1 MQQSVKNV
9 CSISTAMT
17 SGRCVCH
24 CRAADGAAYAAAKQA
39 VEVEPL
45 NAAAHH
51 ALGLAAEARGAL
63 GEAAAALRAATSLLA
78 AKGGASRVKMQACQI
93 RHAAKCLISS
103 YKGGRDVGTC
113 RQGMLILSDISRS

>member
-45 NAAAHH
+45 NPNLFWSAAEDGTVRQFDKRLRYAS
-51 ALGLAAEARGAL
+51 LGL
-63 GEAAAALRAATSLLA
+63 
-78 AKGGASRVKMQACQI
+78 
-93 RHAAKCLISS
+93 
-103 YKGGRDVGTC
+103 Y
-113 RQGMLILSDISRS
+113 